1 MTRNNMQQGENFKKA
16 VNYNAENL
24 IFRQYVDN
32 FLNGVKLFQNAYKQ
46 RDNIYFW
53 ENHFLIPNK

>member
-1 MTRNNMQQGENFKKA
+1 MFMQSSVDF
-16 VNYNAENL
+16 L
-24 IFRQYVDN
+24 ID
-32 FLNGVKLFQNAYKQ
+32 VKIFQNAYKQ